1 MISLVVPVYRNSANI
16 ESLLAAV
23 EGINRDLQGD
33 LEVVF
38 VVDGSPDDSYLQLS
52 RELPR
57 AGFRSQLLSLSRNFG
72 AFSAIRAG
80 LEAANAD
87 YFAVMAADL
96 QEPPE
101 LIVQF
106 YEHLRGGEYDVA
118 VGRRDSRE
126 DTSLSSSLFWR
137 FYRRFVQSELPV
149 GGVDVFGCSRAVRD
163 QLVELRETNSSLVG
177 LLFWV
182 GFRRVSVPYARRARR
197 LGASGWTL
205 AKKVRYLTDSI
216 FSFSD
221 LPIKV
226 LLRVGLF
233 GLLLSF
239 VFGCAVLWW
248 KVFSS
253 TPVPGYAATALLIMF
268 FGTLNCFGLGVIGLY
283 VWHTFENTKGRP
295 SYIVATR
302 RQFGPLGDSTK
313 E

>member
-1 MISLVVPVYRNSANI
+1 MISVVIPVYRNSANI
-16 ESLLAAV
+16 AALLTAV
-23 EGINRDLQGD
+23 EDLNRELEGD
-33 LEVVF
+33 LEAVF

-80 LEAANAD
+80 LEAASAD

-106 YEHLRGGEYDVA
+106 YERLRSGDYDVA
-118 VGRRDSRE
+118 VGQRDSRE
-126 DTSLSSSLFWR
+126 DTSLSSGLFWR
-137 FYRRFVQSELPV
+137 FYRRFVQPDLPV
-149 GGVDVFGCSRAVRD
+149 GGVDVFGCNRAVRD

-182 GFRRVSVPYARRARR
+182 GFRRVSVPYARRAREV
-197 LGASGWTL
+197 GVSGWTF

-226 LLRVGLF
+226 LLRLGLF

-248 KVFSS
+248 KLFSD

-295 SYIVATR
+295 GYIVATHL
-302 RQFGPLGDSTK
+302 QFGPLGASNP